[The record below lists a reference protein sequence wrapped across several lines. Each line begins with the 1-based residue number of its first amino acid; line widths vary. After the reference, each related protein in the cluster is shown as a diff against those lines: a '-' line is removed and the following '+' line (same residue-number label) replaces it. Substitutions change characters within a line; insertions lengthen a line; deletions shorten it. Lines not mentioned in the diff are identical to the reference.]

1 MLSWILKHKDK
12 LKDKIKDKFIN
23 ISKKIRLLRKLQ
35 KLLTRSSLLTIYKSF
50 IKPHL
55 DYGNITYNK
64 AYNTSHFINLV

>member
-50 IKPHL
+50 IKPP
-55 DYGNITYNK
+55 
-64 AYNTSHFINLV
+64 S